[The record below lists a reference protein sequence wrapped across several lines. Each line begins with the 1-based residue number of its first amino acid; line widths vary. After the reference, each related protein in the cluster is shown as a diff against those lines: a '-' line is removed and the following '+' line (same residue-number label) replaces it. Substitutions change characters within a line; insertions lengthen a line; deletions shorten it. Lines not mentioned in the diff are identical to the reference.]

1 MYRFK
6 KFIFYI
12 SISTL
17 AIIFLFIVIG
27 TQYES
32 KIDLKNLKTSIIQG
46 FKSVRI
52 KEEKY
57 KLNYDGITFAINMP
71 IVEYEDKNI
80 ERYINTYIRKNV
92 NQFINLKK
100 QQRDISPNHDDVKV
114 KINFHTAFEDKNLLN
129 IIIYKDIYIKEKNY
143 ERIKDSYVF
152 DLKTGQR
159 VYIDNFLK
167 NNEDYEYVLENYILS
182 KIDKNKI
189 DINKN
194 KITINKYTN
203 YYITDEG
210 IGIYFNPYQIS
221 K

>member
-71 IVEYEDKNI
+71 IV
-80 ERYINTYIRKNV
+80 
-92 NQFINLKK
+92 
-100 QQRDISPNHDDVKV
+100 
-114 KINFHTAFEDKNLLN
+114 
-129 IIIYKDIYIKEKNY
+129 
-143 ERIKDSYVF
+143 
-152 DLKTGQR
+152 
-159 VYIDNFLK
+159 
-167 NNEDYEYVLENYILS
+167 
-182 KIDKNKI
+182 
-189 DINKN
+189 
-194 KITINKYTN
+194 
-203 YYITDEG
+203 
-210 IGIYFNPYQIS
+210 
-221 K
+221 

>member
-1 MYRFK
+1 M
-6 KFIFYI
+6 
-12 SISTL
+12 
-17 AIIFLFIVIG
+17 
-27 TQYES
+27 
-32 KIDLKNLKTSIIQG
+32 
-46 FKSVRI
+46 
-52 KEEKY
+52 
-57 KLNYDGITFAINMP
+57 
-71 IVEYEDKNI
+71 
-80 ERYINTYIRKNV
+80 
-92 NQFINLKK
+92 
-100 QQRDISPNHDDVKV
+100 
-114 KINFHTAFEDKNLLN
+114 N

-143 ERIKDSYVF
+143 ERVKDSYVF

-167 NNEDYEYVLENYILS
+167 NNEDYKHILENYILN

-221 K
+221 KRKEIYEFKVPSTVFIKKLKP

>member
-32 KIDLKNLKTSIIQG
+32 KIDLKNLKASIIQG

-80 ERYINTYIRKNV
+80 ERYINTYIRKNI

-100 QQRDISPNHDDVKV
+100 QQRDISPNYDDVKV
-114 KINFHTAFEDKNLLN
+114 KVNFHTAFEDKNLLN
-129 IIIYKDIYIKEKNY
+129 III
-143 ERIKDSYVF
+143 
-152 DLKTGQR
+152 
-159 VYIDNFLK
+159 
-167 NNEDYEYVLENYILS
+167 
-182 KIDKNKI
+182 
-189 DINKN
+189 
-194 KITINKYTN
+194 
-203 YYITDEG
+203 
-210 IGIYFNPYQIS
+210 
-221 K
+221 